1 MSLKIGI
8 VTEYYYPL
16 LGGITE
22 NVHNTR
28 LRLRQMGHE
37 VKIITSNSN
46 GGQFS
51 FQNNRSLNDP
61 DVIRLGHSI
70 PVYEN
75 GSVGH
80 LTVGRHLRS
89 KMRDILEKEKFDLVH
104 IHSPLVITLPLIALL
119 EAKSPIVGTF
129 HTYFERS
136 VVYYL
141 LRGLLQRKGMSKLKG
156 QIFVS
161 RSCIKAVGRYFK
173 VNTRIIPNGVD
184 INQFSPA
191 RLPLEKF
198 DNNKMNLLFL
208 SRFDPRNGLGLMLKA
223 FKIVK
228 AEYPDVRL
236 IIAGDGPLKFWYKRL
251 VPKDLENDVH
261 FEGLVKDERPSYYA
275 TCDIFCSP
283 IMKASF
289 GVTLLESMASGKAI
303 VATENVGYKDLLG
316 PEEGILVPPNSPS
329 EFAKAILLLLKNEK
343 LRKEMGSNGR
353 KKAMNYSWDKVVGEI
368 FDYYKEVLYKQ

>member
-28 LRLRQMGHE
+28 LRLRKMGHE
-37 VKIITSNSN
+37 VKIITSNPN
-46 GGQFS
+46 GGQFA
-51 FQNNRSLNDP
+51 FQTQRSLNDP
-61 DVIRLGHSI
+61 DVIRLGRSF
-70 PVYEN
+70 PVYDN
-75 GSVGH
+75 GSIGH

-89 KMRDILEKEKFDLVH
+89 KMRNTLEKEKFDLVH
-104 IHSPLVITLPLIALL
+104 IHSPLVVTLPLMALL

-129 HTYFERS
+129 HTYFETS
-136 VVYYL
+136 PIYYL
-141 LRGLLQRKGMSKLKG
+141 FRDLLQRKGMNRLKG

-161 RSCIKAVGRYFK
+161 RSCIKAVGRYFN
-173 VNTRIIPNGVD
+173 VHTRIIPNGVD
-184 INQFSPA
+184 INQFNPA
-191 RLPLEKF
+191 QPALEKF

-208 SRFDPRNGLGLMLKA
+208 SRFDPRNGLALMLKA
-223 FKIVK
+223 FKIVIS
-228 AEYPDVRL
+228 EFPDVRL
-236 IIAGDGPLKFWYKRL
+236 IVVGDGPLKFWYKHL
-251 VPKDLENDVH
+251 VPKELENDVH
-261 FEGLVKDERPSYYA
+261 FEGLAKDERPNYYA
-275 TCDIFCSP
+275 TCDVFCSP

-316 PEEGILVPPNSPS
+316 AEEGILVPPNSPS
-329 EFAKAILLLLKNEK
+329 EFARAILLLLRNEK

-353 KKAMNYSWDKVVGEI
+353 KKALNYSWDKVVGEI
-368 FDYYKEVLYKQ
+368 FDYYQEILNQQ

>member
-1 MSLKIGI
+1 LKIGI

-28 LRLRQMGHE
+28 LRLRKMGHE
-37 VKIITSNSN
+37 VKVITSSPN
-46 GGQFS
+46 GGQLA

-61 DVIRLGHSI
+61 DVIRLGRSI

-75 GSVGH
+75 GSIGH
-80 LTVGRHLRS
+80 FTVGRHLRS
-89 KMRDILEKEKFDLVH
+89 KMRNTLEKEKFDLVH

-119 EAKSPIVGTF
+119 EAKSPMVGTF
-129 HTYFERS
+129 HTYFES
-136 VVYYL
+136 SAIYYL
-141 LRGLLQRKGMSKLKG
+141 LRGLLQKKGMNRLNG

-173 VNTRIIPNGVD
+173 VNTRIIPDGVD
-184 INQFSPA
+184 INQFNPA
-191 RLPLEKF
+191 RPPLEKF

-208 SRFDPRNGLGLMLKA
+208 SRFDPRNGLGFMLKA

-228 AEYPDVRL
+228 SEFPDVRL

-251 VPKDLENDVH
+251 VPKELENDVH
-261 FEGLVKDERPSYYA
+261 LEGLVKDERPSYYA
-275 TCDIFCSP
+275 TCDVFCSP

-303 VATENVGYKDLLG
+303 VATENIGYKDLLG

-329 EFAKAILLLLKNEK
+329 EFAKAILLLLRNEK

-353 KKAMNYSWDKVVGEI
+353 KKALNYSWDKVVGEI
-368 FDYYKEVLYKQ
+368 FDYYEEILNKQ